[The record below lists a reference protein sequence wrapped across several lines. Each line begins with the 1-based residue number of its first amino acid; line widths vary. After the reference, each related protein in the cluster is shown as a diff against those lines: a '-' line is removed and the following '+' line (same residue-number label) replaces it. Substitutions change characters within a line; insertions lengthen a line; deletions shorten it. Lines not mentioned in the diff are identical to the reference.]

1 MTSRLDLPFTAFLD
15 LLGVALEAG
24 QRAYAR
30 VAFDGVDPC
39 DLETDERES
48 ARALFGPVDR
58 ISPFARNVVAVVAG
72 GRSGKT
78 YLSALRALH
87 LALTADLSRLAPGER
102 AFGIFVAPDM
112 ALAEQA
118 ISYAT
123 GALEVSP
130 LHNVIEAASSRT
142 LVIRRSHGR
151 SVELSVRAASSKGKT
166 GRGRNIICAILD
178 ESCFFFDAGYVVND
192 EDIYRAIAPRVVRG
206 GQLIVQS
213 TPWGKQGLLY
223 DLWSRNF
230 GSPQTCIAVHASTR
244 AMRSDPD
251 QLAKI
256 DAEYQRDPEN
266 ARREFGA
273 EFLDTDAQ
281 FLSSAD
287 VDACT
292 RGDAEL
298 PPFQRAEHVACIDP
312 ASRANA
318 FTLVVGRLDFDGRL
332 VVSLAREWRPGAG
345 SPLDLRA
352 VVREVAAEVRR
363 YGCDS
368 VVSDQWSGD
377 ALAALFDDCGVA
389 LQQQT
394 LAGVDAAE
402 AWQRLRTLFS
412 TRALSLPRCAQLR
425 ADLCGVRR
433 RVSSGGGVSFVLPST
448 PDGRHADYAPAL
460 LRLSVVAR
468 RLARPVDEDA
478 ARAERE
484 KRRDVDAF
492 DQVLA
497 ERASGDWR
505 RARGDSRWFG

>member
-244 AMRSDPD
+244 AMRSDAD

-281 FLSSAD
+281 YLASD
-287 VDACT
+287 HIDACT
-292 RGDAEL
+292 RVDGDEA
-298 PPFQRAEHVACIDP
+298 PIRGVAYVACVDP
-312 ASRANA
+312 ASRSNA
-318 FTLVVGRLDFDGRL
+318 FTLAIGRRTYDGG
-332 VVSLAREWRPGAG
+332 VAVSLVRQWLPERG

-352 VVREVAAEVRR
+352 VVGEVAALAKR
-363 YGCDS
+363 YGCDE
-368 VVSDQWSGD
+368 VVSDAWSGD
-377 ALAALFDDCGVA
+377 ALATLFDDAGVY
-389 LQQQT
+389 LRQWT
-394 LAGVDAAE
+394 LAGQDATD
-402 AWQRLRTLFS
+402 AWQHLRSLLATN
-412 TRALSLPRCAQLR
+412 AISLPADPVLR
-425 ADLCGVRR
+425 RDLCAVRR
-433 RVSSGGGVSFVLPST
+433 RVSSGGSLSFVLPLT
-448 PDGRHADYAPAL
+448 PDGRHADYAPSV
-460 LRLSVVAR
+460 LRLATR
-468 RLARPVDEDA
+468 AKNLALPSRPQKPDER
-478 ARAERE
+478 ARAELDRMWADNERE
-484 KRRDVDAF
+484 DDVSW
-492 DQVLA
+492 A
-497 ERASGDWR
+497 E
-505 RARGDSRWFG
+505 